1 MDTDQQLRVEIRG
14 RVMWLIIDREAC
26 RNAIDGAL
34 IETMRLALV
43 DAENDPSIH
52 AVVLTGA
59 GERAFCS
66 GADLRGLS
74 PFAFDY
80 SQPYHAFADLFR
92 QARRC
97 TVPLVA
103 RVNGA
108 CMAGGMGL
116 LAMCDLAVA
125 SSNATFGLPEVKV
138 GLFPAQVLSVLQNQL
153 PRRVLNEL
161 CLTGEVLTAQR
172 ALDLGLVNHVAAP
185 HALDARL
192 NTLLAQILD
201 KSPAAIRRGLY
212 TLKQIETLPFEQ
224 AAAFAESQIGLFVL
238 TDDAREGQQAFR
250 DKRRPRW
257 IGR

>member
-1 MDTDQQLRVEIRG
+1 MEQQQLKVDIRG
-14 RVMWLIIDREAC
+14 RVMWLTIDREES
-26 RNAIDGAL
+26 RNAIDGQVIEAL
-34 IETMRLALV
+34 RLALV
-43 DAENDPSIH
+43 DAEANPSIH

-59 GERAFCS
+59 GDRAFCS
-66 GADLRGLS
+66 GADLQGSS

-80 SQPYHAFADLFR
+80 SRPYQPFADLLR

-108 CMAGGMGL
+108 CTAGGMGL

-125 SSNATFGLPEVKV
+125 SSSATFGLPEVKL
-138 GLFPAQVLSVLQNQL
+138 GLFPALVLTVLQHQL

-161 CLTGEVLTAQR
+161 CLTGEALTAQR

-192 NTLLAQILD
+192 ATLLAQILD

-212 TLKQIETLPFEQ
+212 TLKQLESLPFEQ
-224 AAAFAESQIGLFVL
+224 SAAFAESQVGLFAL

-250 DKRRPRW
+250 DRRRPQW
-257 IGR
+257 SGR

>member
-1 MDTDQQLRVEIRG
+1 MDQQLRVEKRG
-14 RVMWLIIDREAC
+14 RVLWLTIDCEER
-26 RNAIDGAL
+26 RNAVDGAL
-34 IETMRLALV
+34 IDAMRLALAS
-43 DAENDPSIH
+43 AESDPSVY

-59 GERAFCS
+59 GDRAFCA
-66 GADLRGLS
+66 GADLQGGAA
-74 PFAFDY
+74 FAVDY
-80 SQPYHAFADLFR
+80 SQPYHAFADLLR

-108 CMAGGMGL
+108 CMGGGMGL

-125 SSNATFGLPEVKV
+125 SNNATFSLPDVKM
-138 GLFPAQVLSVLQNQL
+138 GLFPAQVLSVLQHQL

-161 CLTGEVLTAQR
+161 CLTGEALTAQR

-201 KSPAAIRRGLY
+201 KSPVAIRRGLY
-212 TLKQIETLPFEQ
+212 TLKQLEALPFEQ
-224 AAAFAESQIGLFVL
+224 SAAFAESQIGLFAL
-238 TDDAREGQQAFR
+238 TDDAREGQLAMR
-250 DKRRPRW
+250 DKRRPQW
-257 IGR
+257 SGS